1 MTETT
6 FEVINLVGEE
16 TTPNL
21 FQGRLKSAG
30 GGENIEAIY
39 LLEVKV
45 AANQANFTR
54 RNSALLLCTKKY
66 GICIMLLSCAS

>member
-21 FQGRLKSAG
+21 FHGRLKSAG
-30 GGENIEAIY
+30 GGETIEAIY

-45 AANQANFTR
+45 AANQAYFTR
-54 RNSALLLCTKKY
+54 RNSALLLCTNKY
-66 GICIMLLSCAS
+66 GSLHCVT